1 MDVKKITAAVIGCGH
16 RGKYVIKNF
25 LEAGKGVFEVGIVYD
40 PDEERIAEAE
50 KEWQIPHVKRASSME
65 EAVQDPAVN
74 FVMIFTPNYLHCEAV
89 LAALDAGKQVFSE
102 KPLAITIEETK
113 RIVEKEKETNIRVM
127 TGFVLRY
134 SPIYRKVKE
143 LLQTGTFGKIINISA
158 NENRIS
164 WGGGASMSADYGWRR
179 FTEKAGPYL
188 LEKCSHDLDLL
199 NWFADSLP
207 VKVAAFCGRD
217 YFIPEYSALWDKYS
231 HEVYAAIVP
240 EKNRINPFTSPKNM
254 YDNHTVIMEYPNGI
268 KMNFQLTLANA
279 IEERRMYIS
288 CTEGTIIV
296 DSAEGIIKY
305 KRYDEECE
313 TLLSY
318 GKAGGVHAGG
328 DSVMAQEIIQSVLS
342 GGKNSSASG
351 SVNAMGCAIVA
362 LAADE
367 SAKTGKIVCLD
378 H

>member
-1 MDVKKITAAVIGCGH
+1 AD
-16 RGKYVIKNF
+16 
-25 LEAGKGVFEVGIVYD
+25 
-40 PDEERIAEAE
+40 AE

-65 EAVQDPAVN
+65 EAVHDPAVN

-89 LAALDAGKQVFSE
+89 LEALDAGKQVFSE

-143 LLQTGTFGKIINISA
+143 LLQSGTFGKIVNISA

-217 YFIPEYSALWDKYS
+217 YFIPEYSSLWDKYS

-240 EKNRINPFTSPKNM
+240 EKNRINPFTSPKNI

-313 TLLSY
+313 TILSFSRS
-318 GKAGGVHAGG
+318 GGVHAGG
-328 DSVMAQEIIQSVLS
+328 DTVMAQEIMQCVLS
-342 GGKNSSASG
+342 GGKDSSASG
-351 SVNAMGCAIVA
+351 SANAMGCALVA

-367 SAKTGKIVCLD
+367 SAKTGKIVPLNP
-378 H
+378 